1 MRLLSSLGLRPFFL
15 EGCGGRAGY
24 GSSFFSAVS
33 SDGNREDAAEDKSLE
48 PRTESE
54 SHSRLNAEKKS
65 HFPRIWNRGIQ
76 EEVSLPRSYD
86 YRKVGRAPQI
96 GNQGSLGTCWAFA
109 SLTALESSLLQ
120 NERVAF
126 PWIICPC
133 TIDFSLGQDE
143 GRRVYHVH
151 GLVFWAG
158 RGRCGSRRILMATV
172 FPPVA

>member
-1 MRLLSSLGLRPFFL
+1 MRNRDRSRNKWRRAVFAAALILGASALFL

-48 PRTESE
+48 LRTESE

-96 GNQGSLGTCWAFA
+96 GNQGSLGNCWA
-109 SLTALESSLLQ
+109 
-120 NERVAF
+120 
-126 PWIICPC
+126 
-133 TIDFSLGQDE
+133 
-143 GRRVYHVH
+143 
-151 GLVFWAG
+151 
-158 RGRCGSRRILMATV
+158 
-172 FPPVA
+172 